1 MNQSISNGY
10 VRITKGLVDK
20 GQLVKPSEIYQIIK
34 DSEKDYYKSLY
45 RYNESHYE
53 KFKKSGSIRGIN
65 DVVTNV
71 LIFDFD
77 SKSNLDKTKE
87 DAKVCISRLVKSG
100 IKESDIQLYF
110 SGNKGF
116 TIEVELDRD
125 LNPEQIRHIALEKI
139 AFGLE
144 TIDNSVYD
152 ASQIIRVPG
161 TKHPVSGLYKIPLT
175 IKQIE
180 TLSIDEIKSIASSLD
195 NIKDD
200 FNWTTA
206 APPSEFYEIKTVK
219 KEVKKSSYSLDL
231 TVKPAQWK
239 NCKWSLLQGNFKEG
253 ERHNALM
260 VIAATCRG
268 LGYDK
273 ETTYYMC
280 KSALKKQA
288 TISGQE
294 EFPKEELWEN
304 IIEQSVFTDNWEGG
318 QYSCTKAGYLHDYC
332 RSLGENACKLEKED
346 PSLIK
351 VLEIN
356 DLINVFDDFVKN
368 FDKNRILTGVKS
380 LDDNL
385 NITVGQPVAIL
396 AAPSVGK
403 TSLLLNIL
411 ANTSQQGL
419 HSMFFSLDM
428 YNALVTQKLLHKFT
442 RLDFD
447 KLKDLIISNPNQA
460 VEYYKTVQNNMKN
473 MHTVVRSGIT
483 VNDMRN
489 VIQEYERTNNIKIK
503 IVAVDYLE
511 LIASGYSEETAS
523 GGFNAK
529 ALKDLANDLQVCVL
543 VLTQPQKLK
552 KPDEPITS
560 YRDLKGASL
569 LEQSFRI
576 IIGAYRPGFNPDH
589 PELDQ
594 FIGLNCVKNTMGPL
608 FSTHLKF
615 DGLTGNVREMSEEEW
630 EELKSLLDRKK
641 REKEKSTGGWE

>member
-1 MNQSISNGY
+1 MTSGY
-10 VRITKGLVDK
+10 VRITKGLIDK
-20 GQLVKPSEIYQIIK
+20 GQLVKASDIHDVIK

-45 RYNESHYE
+45 RYNESQYE
-53 KFKKSGSIRGIN
+53 RFKKNGTIRGIN
-65 DVVTNV
+65 DVVTNT

-77 SKSNLDKTKE
+77 SKSNLDQTKI
-87 DAKVCISRLVKSG
+87 DANECVSRLISSG
-100 IKESDIQLYF
+100 IKESDIQIYF

-116 TIEVELDRD
+116 TIEVELNRE
-125 LNPEQIRHIALEKI
+125 LNPDQVRHIALEKI
-139 AFGLE
+139 GYNLP
-144 TIDNSVYD
+144 TIDTSVYD

-161 TKHPVSGLYKIPLT
+161 TKHPVSGLYKVPLT
-175 IKQIE
+175 LNQLTNLKIE
-180 TLSIDEIKSIASSLD
+180 EIKSIASSLD
-195 NIKDD
+195 NIKDE
-200 FNWTTA
+200 FNWTVA
-206 APPSEFYEIKTVK
+206 SPPNSFYEIVKMK
-219 KEVKKSSYSLDL
+219 KEVKKSSYMVDL
-231 TVKPAQWK
+231 NSKPSNWK

-260 VIAATCRG
+260 IIAATCRG

-273 ETTYYMC
+273 DTTYYMC

-288 TISGQE
+288 TITGQD
-294 EFPKEELWEN
+294 EFSKEELYTN

-318 QYSCTKAGYLHDYC
+318 QYSCTKPGFLQDYC
-332 RSLGENACKLEKED
+332 LGLGENSCKHEKDD

-351 VLEIN
+351 VMEIN

-368 FDKNRILTGVKS
+368 FDKNRIMTGIKP
-380 LDDNL
+380 LDEQL

-447 KLKDLIISNPNQA
+447 KLKELILTSPGEA

-489 VIQEYERTNNIKIK
+489 VIQDYEKNNNVKIK

-589 PELDQ
+589 PEYDQ

-630 EELKSLLDRKK
+630 GELKELLERKK
-641 REKEKSTGGWE
+641 REKEKSNSGWE